1 MNITSTFLLAVIS
14 LSQGTTEIVVDK
26 TAPKATLIA
35 AGEMQGLLG
44 KALGGE
50 VPIVREPSAGKAA
63 IMLGTNAWSR
73 AAGLRPETLR
83 RDGFRILAKGGRIYI
98 AGCDSTLEDPENV
111 NFLGEECMWQPQ
123 FERGT
128 LFGVY
133 AFLERLAGCR
143 FYFPGELGTIVPR
156 RERLDVPD
164 ADITEEPDFT
174 VRRYGYQDGEVPPEM
189 LEGLTVREFKR
200 LNFYRLRG
208 ETEYIPCCHGQN
220 KLFIPQRFPD
230 HPEYR
235 QLDKDGKRCP
245 PAAAGNERPTCS
257 INQLCQSSIWEE
269 IYKDAKSYF
278 SGEPASVRKIP
289 ALDGNGYAWGRNASA
304 RKYLDVM
311 PHDGARRCVCEKC
324 TAAYRDSEE
333 NYASD
338 LIWRKIADTARR
350 LKADGLNGHLTMMSY
365 FPYARVPDF
374 DLPDNID
381 VMVARQGPWCWRV
394 PSVFASHEKGIRNW
408 TAKLGHKVWL
418 WNYIDKVPCG
428 GTAIPGAP
436 CISPRAVGAYYKAE
450 KDLIFGA
457 FAESEAERWLY
468 QYLNYCVFARVA
480 WDNSTDVDAYLD
492 EHYRLMFGAGA
503 DDMKRF
509 FDTLEDCWVGRV
521 TGTLRDTPLGPACV
535 KPSPADLWADI
546 YSPAVME
553 RLDGF
558 LSAAYG
564 KAAAGSLEARRV
576 ALMRRHIYEP
586 LAKRPSQFAAENSV
600 EAELERRRGRTVKSI
615 LRNGDFSSLDGWIG
629 ESLENGSIALATD
642 QFVSAPSSLK
652 ITVTAK
658 PAHKRGTRCVY
669 ATQMPD
675 KLIEKLKPN
684 TKYRISY
691 FIKCD
696 NLDKYLMNGGLYIQ
710 WWDNRYRWVPKTVP
724 LAGNTGWMHQSFE
737 MSTPGKFDDFKPHS
751 VQIFIT
757 GCIGSAYI
765 DDLLIEEVSD

>member
-1 MNITSTFLLAVIS
+1 MNITSTFLLAAIS

-26 TAPKATLIA
+26 AAPKATLIA

-50 VPIVREPSAGKAA
+50 VPIVREPSAGKTA
-63 IMLGTNAWSR
+63 IVLGTNAWSR

-83 RDGFRILAKGGRIYI
+83 RDGFHILAKGGRIYI
-98 AGCDSTLEDPENV
+98 AGCDSTLADPENV

-133 AFLERLAGCR
+133 EFLERFAGCR
-143 FYFPGELGTIVPR
+143 FYFPGELGTIVPKR
-156 RERLDVPD
+156 GRLDVPD

-174 VRRYGYQDGEVPPEM
+174 VRRYGYADGEVPPEL

-235 QLDKDGKRCP
+235 QLDPDGKRCP
-245 PAAAGNERPTCS
+245 PCDLGNDHPTCS

-289 ALDGNGYAWGRNASA
+289 AIDGNGYAWGRNASE

-311 PHDGARRCVCEKC
+311 PHDGCRRCSCEKC
-324 TAAYRDSEE
+324 SAAYRDDKES
-333 NYASD
+333 YAAD
-338 LIWRKIADTARR
+338 LIWRKIADTAQR
-350 LKADGLNGHLTMMSY
+350 LKDDGLTGHLTMMSY
-365 FPYARVPDF
+365 FPYASVPDF

-381 VMVARQGPWCWRV
+381 VMVARQGPWCWRA
-394 PSVFASHEKGIRNW
+394 PSVFAAHEKGIRAWNE
-408 TAKLGHKVWL
+408 KLGHKVWL
-418 WNYIDKVPCG
+418 WNYIDKVQCG
-428 GTAIPGAP
+428 GTAIPDAP

-457 FAESEAERWLY
+457 FAESEAERWIY

-492 EHYRLMFGAGA
+492 EHYSLMFGPGA

-521 TGTLRDTPLGPACV
+521 TGNLRETPLGPACV
-535 KPSPADLWADI
+535 KPSPSDLWADI
-546 YSPAVME
+546 YAPAVME

-564 KAAAGSLEARRV
+564 KVPAGSLEARRV

-586 LAKRPSQFAAENSV
+586 LAKRPAKFAAENSV
-600 EAELERRRGRTVKSI
+600 EDELARRRSRTVKSM
-615 LRNGDFSSLDGWIG
+615 LRNGDFSSLDGWTG
-629 ESLENGSIALATD
+629 ESLENGSIAIATD
-642 QFVSAPSSLK
+642 QFVSPPSSLK

-658 PAHKRGTRCVY
+658 PKSRRGTRCVY

-675 KLIEKLKPN
+675 KLAEKLKPN

-710 WWDNRYRWVPKTVP
+710 WWDSRYRWVPMTVP
-724 LAGNTGWMHQSFE
+724 LAGNTGWMHQCYE
-737 MSTPGKFDDFKPHS
+737 MSTPEKFDDSKPHS

-757 GCIGSAYI
+757 GCVGSAYI
-765 DDLLIEEVSD
+765 DDLLIEELP